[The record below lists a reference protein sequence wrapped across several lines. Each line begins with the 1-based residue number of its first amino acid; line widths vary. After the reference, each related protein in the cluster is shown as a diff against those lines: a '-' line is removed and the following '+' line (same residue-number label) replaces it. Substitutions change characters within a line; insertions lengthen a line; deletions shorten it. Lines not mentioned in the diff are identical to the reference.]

1 MSKMDDPVDA
11 AALLPDCYAGE
22 LASMG
27 RLLTAM
33 SARVS
38 RHALRTLELGAEAR
52 RVADEL
58 DQIAEESMDAPAGRR
73 GALRYLAGRLRAAS
87 KFLGE
92 GG

>member
-1 MSKMDDPVDA
+1 MSKMDDPVGA

-22 LASMG
+22 LAAMG
-27 RLLTAM
+27 RLLMVM

-58 DQIAEESMDAPAGRR
+58 GDALKECRGPNDLLSDRVRELAE
-73 GALRYLAGRLRAAS
+73 RLRAAS
-87 KFLGE
+87 KFLEKE
-92 GG
+92 G

>member
-1 MSKMDDPVDA
+1 MSYDQSPCPDV
-11 AALLPDCYAGE
+11 LPDCYAGE
-22 LASMG
+22 LAAMG

-33 SARVS
+33 SSRVS

-58 DQIAEESMDAPAGRR
+58 EAALKECRGPNDLLSDRVRELAE
-73 GALRYLAGRLRAAS
+73 RLRAAS

-92 GG
+92 EG